1 MAEKPQHAT
10 KQLGEF
16 LRLRREQLSP
26 ERAGLIKGPRRRTP
40 GLRREEVAQLSY
52 VSTTWYT
59 WLEQGR
65 SIAVS
70 ARSLSNI
77 ATALQLSSAERE
89 YLFSLAELMDP
100 LNLVTLS
107 SEFDMHSIVQ
117 MMTTPCYIMNAAWQV
132 IAWNEPAATLFS
144 GWLTTGETPNM
155 LEFIF
160 TNPFAR
166 QLVVDW
172 PERAQRIVAEL
183 RAESIHLQAIAP
195 LNVTIESLL
204 QQSEEFAQWW
214 QKHHVIHR
222 EGGQRCFQHPQQGLL
237 YYQQTTWQ
245 LAPDPTIK
253 LVTLIPLC
261 ANEST
266 AS

>member
-1 MAEKPQHAT
+1 MAEKHQDPA

-26 ERAGLIKGPRRRTP
+26 ERVGLIKGPRRRTP

-65 SIAVS
+65 GIAVS
-70 ARSLSNI
+70 PRTLSSI
-77 ATALQLSSAERE
+77 ATALQLSQAERD
-89 YLFSLAELMDP
+89 YLFSLAELTDP
-100 LNLVTLS
+100 LNSVALS
-107 SEFDMHSIVQ
+107 FEPDVKAIVQ
-117 MMTTPCYIMNAAWQV
+117 RMTSPCYIMNAAWQV
-132 IAWNEPAATLFS
+132 VAWNPQAAALFS
-144 GWLTTGETPNM
+144 GWLTDGQAPNM

-160 TNPFAR
+160 INPFAR

-183 RAESIHLQAIAP
+183 RAESIHLEKSAP
-195 LNVTIESLL
+195 LRVTIDSLL

-222 EGGQRCFQHPQQGLL
+222 EGGQRSFQHPQQGLL
-237 YYQQTTWQ
+237 HYQQTTWQ
-245 LAPDPTIK
+245 LAPDPTTK
-253 LVTLIPLC
+253 LVTLIPLSVS
-261 ANEST
+261 E
-266 AS
+266 

>member
-1 MAEKPQHAT
+1 MVERYQNPA

-65 SIAVS
+65 EIAVS
-70 ARSLSNI
+70 PRSLSSI
-77 ATALQLSSAERE
+77 ATALQLSQAERD
-89 YLFSLAELMDP
+89 YLFNLAELTDP
-100 LNLVTLS
+100 LEPAALS
-107 SEFDMHSIVQ
+107 FEPDVEAIVG
-117 MMTTPCYIMNAAWQV
+117 MMATPCYIMNAAWQV
-132 IAWNEPAATLFS
+132 VAWNPPAARLF
-144 GWLTTGETPNM
+144 GDWLIDGQTPNM

-160 TNPFAR
+160 INPLAR
-166 QLVVDW
+166 QLVLDW

-183 RAESIHLQAIAP
+183 RAESIHLEDSAP
-195 LNVTIESLL
+195 LKATIDGLL
-204 QQSEEFAQWW
+204 QQSIEFAQWW

-222 EGGQRCFQHPQQGLL
+222 EGGRRSFQHPQQGLL
-237 YYQQTTWQ
+237 HYQQTTWQ
-245 LAPDPTIK
+245 LAPNPTIK
-253 LVTLIPLC
+253 LVTLIPLS
-261 ANEST
+261 ED
-266 AS
+266 